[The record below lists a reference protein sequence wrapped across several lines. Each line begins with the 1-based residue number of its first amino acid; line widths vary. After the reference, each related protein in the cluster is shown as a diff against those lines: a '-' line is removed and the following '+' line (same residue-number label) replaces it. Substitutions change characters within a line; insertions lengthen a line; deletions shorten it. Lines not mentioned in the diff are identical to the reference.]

1 MTPAVRPQRSIA
13 ALAALGFLLSG
24 PMLSARP
31 AHAAKSFTESTD
43 VVVVEV
49 PVQVIKD
56 GEPVRGLT
64 AADFELFDGRK
75 KVPLAG
81 FEVLDLDVAR
91 TAAAPGAL
99 PASARRHF
107 LMLFDLVFSDPYA
120 LLRAR
125 QAAKDVVGNLH
136 ATDLVAVAT
145 YSVTNGPQLILGFT
159 PDRAQAVA
167 AIDTLGFPQLVQ
179 RAADPLRLVLSQGM
193 GAAMPSTAP
202 TGGAGATA
210 DARAERDAMMKESL
224 ESITLISSRAEK
236 SVDQVIVRNM
246 TVQFADLA
254 RLMGAVDG
262 RKYVVLL
269 SEGFDSS
276 LVTGSGG
283 GEAGVND
290 LTNSVDAALSLDVP
304 MDSVGGSGSDSTFG
318 DTRTQNFLEKML
330 TEFRRADCQIQAVD
344 IGGLRALAAEGRLQG
359 NGRESLFTLAKS
371 TGGELYENAN
381 DLAGAMKQMLRRTG
395 ITYVLSFQ
403 PKDLRNDGEFH
414 KLRVE
419 LANAPRGAR
428 VVHRPGYYAPR
439 PFKEQPPLQRALDT
453 ADAVM
458 GQAGG
463 SIGAAVLAAPFGASG
478 GRAYVPVVIEV
489 DGPTLLAGKQDP
501 SVPVEIYV
509 YAVDEQGAVQG
520 FLTQSLALDLA
531 KAEAGL
537 RQSGLKFFGHL
548 SLPQGNYEVR
558 TFVRNGTTGA
568 SSLRVSRVTV
578 PGFSAG
584 EAVLLPPLF
593 PEPAGRWVMVRETIP
608 AGAAQPP
615 YPFMHQQ
622 KPFIPASRP
631 VLVPGQPA
639 EVILQGYNLGSGEL
653 TARAELVGS
662 DGKTVPGGAFKLA
675 GKEGAGGGIMRL
687 SGTFEAPA
695 LKAGEYALRVTL
707 TDAAGKAAT
716 STGAFV
722 VR

>member
-1 MTPAVRPQRSIA
+1 MTPPVRPHRSTA
-13 ALAALGFLLSG
+13 ALAALGLISGLVLL
-24 PMLSARP
+24 LQP
-31 AHAAKSFTESTD
+31 AHAAKSFTESTE

-64 AADFELFDGRK
+64 AADFQLFDGRK

-81 FEVLDLDVAR
+81 FEVLDLDAPP

-99 PASARRHF
+99 PVSARRHF
-107 LMLFDLVFSDPYA
+107 LMLFDLVFSDPSA

-125 QAAKDVVGNLH
+125 QAAKDVVGSLH
-136 ATDLVAVAT
+136 ATDLVSVAT

-167 AIDTLGFPQLVQ
+167 AIDTLGLSQLVQ
-179 RAADPLRLVLSQGM
+179 RAADPLRLVISQGFS
-193 GAAMPSTAP
+193 AAMPAAP
-202 TGGAGATA
+202 SSGSGPAA
-210 DARAERDAMMKESL
+210 DARAEREALMKESL
-224 ESITLISSRAEK
+224 ESTTLISSRAEK

-283 GEAGVND
+283 GEAGLND
-290 LTNSVDAALSLDVP
+290 LQNSVDSAGSLGVP
-304 MDSVGGSGSDSTFG
+304 MDSVGGSGSDETFG

-344 IGGLRALAAEGRLQG
+344 IGGLRALANEGRLQG

-419 LANAPRGAR
+419 LANAGRGTR

-439 PFKEQPPLQRALDT
+439 PFKEQPPLQRAVDT

-463 SIGAAVLAAPFGASG
+463 SIGAAVYAAPFGASG

-489 DGPTLLAGKQDP
+489 DGPSLLAGKQDT
-501 SVPVEIYV
+501 SVPVEIYI

-537 RQSGLKFFGHL
+537 RQTGLKFFGHL
-548 SLPQGNYEVR
+548 SLPKGKYEVR

-568 SSLRVSRVTV
+568 SSLQVSEVVV
-578 PGFSAG
+578 PGFGAG
-584 EAVLLPPLF
+584 ETVLLPPLF
-593 PEPAGRWVMVRETIP
+593 PEPAGRWVMVRETIA
-608 AGAAQPP
+608 AGAPQPA
-615 YPFMHQQ
+615 YPFMLQQ
-622 KPFIPASRP
+622 KPFVPASRP

-639 EVILQGYNLGSGEL
+639 EVVLQGYNLGSGEL
-653 TARAELVGS
+653 TALAELVGS
-662 DGKTVPGGAFKLA
+662 DGKTLPGGAFKLA
-675 GKEGAGGGIMRL
+675 GKEGGGGGAMRL
-687 SGTFEAPA
+687 SGTYEPPA
-695 LKAGEYALRVTL
+695 LKPGQYALRVTV